1 MRKSRR
7 LVVPL
12 AVTALVAAGGVGM
25 GLALSAHAQTEIT
38 SCPSTGSPI
47 SCTIGESTVDTTVS
61 NPATIEAV
69 VTLNSSSSTSTSTST
84 PSDLYIQLT
93 YSVDCFDSSGN
104 EYPSSNPASPDD
116 EYAITS
122 SVTEDLTLG
131 YTDPAS
137 CEVISLTA
145 TLETSSNDS
154 TFTAA
159 TAGSFTMEL
168 EWTPQATATSTTTT
182 TSSSV
187 NVPYITTDVNG
198 WNNKCIDDR
207 GNGSSDGSQII
218 IWGCNHGDSAQ
229 DWTWTNYELQHDGM
243 CANDP
248 GYGGSGSKLILYSCT
263 GSSNEKW
270 SHASYGEFKLYY
282 TGKGSLCLDDPGYS
296 TTNGTR
302 LIVYKCNNGSNQH
315 WARS

>member
-38 SCPSTGSPI
+38 SCPSSTSAPI
-47 SCTIGESTVDTTVS
+47 TCTISQSTANTTVDD
-61 NPATIEAV
+61 PATIEAV
-69 VTLNSSSSTSTSTST
+69 VTLNSTSTASTSTA
-84 PSDLYIQLT
+84 SDLYIELT

-104 EYPSSNPASPDD
+104 VYPSSQPTDD
-116 EYAITS
+116 DYQITS

-137 CEVISLTA
+137 CEILSLTG
-145 TLETSSNDS
+145 TLQTLSGTTYSNAPTGS
-154 TFTAA
+154 P
-159 TAGSFTMEL
+159 SFTMEL

-187 NVPYITTDVNG
+187 NVPYISTDVDG

-207 GNGSSDGSQII
+207 GNGSSDGSQVI

-229 DWTWTNYELQHDGM
+229 YWTWTNYELQHDGM

-282 TGKGSLCLDDPGYS
+282 SGKGALCLDDPGYS